1 MGVARLN
8 FGGLGLPPAP
18 SCNGGTAAPSPP
30 GPALPPGMLSGGAAA
45 LLTGLWLGLAGIASP
60 KRGTLFPLCDRWPG
74 MGGRSKGTGEAMLDR
89 SGVKGMRA
97 GLVGGCCSSW
107 GSCWEATMAVVK
119 EKAVKGPPGGGEVLT
134 ACYGRGRRRGEEWE
148 YRRGG
153 SSRWVAS
160 GWQWWWWMATATG
173 SVSTAGRGQ
182 VSRCRCK
189 DGW

>member
-1 MGVARLN
+1 M
-8 FGGLGLPPAP
+8 PPAP

-30 GPALPPGMLSGGAAA
+30 GPALPPGMLRGGAAA
-45 LLTGLWLGLAGIASP
+45 PLTGLWLGLAGIASP

-107 GSCWEATMAVVK
+107 GSCWEATMAVVR
-119 EKAVKGPPGGGEVLT
+119 EGCQGP
-134 ACYGRGRRRGEEWE
+134 AWRRRGLDSLLWKGTQAKGEESE

-153 SSRWVAS
+153 SSRWIAS
-160 GWQWWWWMATATG
+160 GWQWW
-173 SVSTAGRGQ
+173 
-182 VSRCRCK
+182 
-189 DGW
+189 